1 MKWFAGADH
10 AGYEL
15 KDVLVAVLRELGDEV
30 QDLGTNSGDSVD
42 YPDFGTKVGR
52 AVADNAGSY
61 GLLVCGTGIGIAMA
75 AGKVPGIR
83 AATVTNEFT
92 ARATRSHNDANV
104 IAMGQRVIGFG
115 VAEAALRAFR
125 DTPFEGGRHE
135 RRVRKINT
143 LDPKAE
149 G

>member
-15 KDVLVAVLRELGDEV
+15 KDSLVAVLRELGDEV
-30 QDLGTNSGDSVD
+30 EDLGTNSGDSVD
-42 YPDFGTKVGR
+42 YPDFGTLVAR
-52 AVADNAGSY
+52 AVADNPGSY

-92 ARATRSHNDANV
+92 ARATRAHNDANV
-104 IAMGQRVIGFG
+104 IAMGQRVVGAG

-125 DTPFEGGRHE
+125 ETPFEGGRHE
-135 RRVRKINT
+135 RRVKKI
-143 LDPKAE
+143 E